1 MCPMAKGKGKG
12 ERKGKK
18 GGDSLSVLP
27 LGKGNSR
34 RFPVARRVDSPPG
47 PRFGAASSPRN
58 PVAGGAG
65 SPPGPVAGGA
75 ASWRDCG
82 ERGEMSLR
90 RTEKWGRAPLR
101 ILMPASHRACDKP
114 GALL

>member
-1 MCPMAKGKGKG
+1 MCPMAKGEGEG
-12 ERKGKK
+12 ERTGQKR
-18 GGDSLSVLP
+18 GG
-27 LGKGNSR
+27 
-34 RFPVARRVDSPPG
+34 DSPPG

-58 PVAGGAG
+58 PVAREAG

-75 ASWRDCG
+75 GSWRNCG

-101 ILMPASHRACDKP
+101 ILMPASHRACDKS

>member
-1 MCPMAKGKGKG
+1 MCPMAKG

-18 GGDSLSVLP
+18 GGDSLPVLP

-34 RFPVARRVDSPPG
+34 RFPVAGRVDSPPG

-65 SPPGPVAGGA
+65 S
-75 ASWRDCG
+75 WRDCG
-82 ERGEMSLR
+82 ERGKMSLR

-101 ILMPASHRACDKP
+101 ILMPASHRACDKS